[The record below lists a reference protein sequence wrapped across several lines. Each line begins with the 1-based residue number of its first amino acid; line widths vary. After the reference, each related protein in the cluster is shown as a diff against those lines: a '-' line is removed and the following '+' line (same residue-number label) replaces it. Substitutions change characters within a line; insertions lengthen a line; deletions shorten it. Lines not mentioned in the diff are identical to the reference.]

1 MKTVN
6 NTCGIIVIK
15 SNLHLHTK
23 VRCYLQRKIFTYL
36 SIIFL
41 FLTFLIGLA
50 PQYILGIS
58 MTIPF
63 ILGISGLI
71 FAILGIKGPTR
82 MILVVLNSFIL
93 VVFIGIYLMA
103 FYGFNKP

>member
-1 MKTVN
+1 M
-6 NTCGIIVIK
+6 
-15 SNLHLHTK
+15 
-23 VRCYLQRKIFTYL
+23 RRKIFTYL

-41 FLTFLIGLA
+41 FLTFLIYGLA
-50 PQYILGIS
+50 PQSILEIS
-58 MTIPF
+58 LTIPF
-63 ILGISGLI
+63 ISGILGLI

-93 VVFIGIYLMA
+93 VVFIGVYLMA

>member
-1 MKTVN
+1 MLFAKKNFYVFIN
-6 NTCGIIVIK
+6 N
-15 SNLHLHTK
+15 
-23 VRCYLQRKIFTYL
+23 
-36 SIIFL
+36 FL
-41 FLTFLIGLA
+41 VLTFLIGLA
-50 PQYILGIS
+50 PQYILGIGI
-58 MTIPF
+58 TIPF

-103 FYGFNKP
+103 FMDLINLKRSKVYL

>member
-1 MKTVN
+1 M
-6 NTCGIIVIK
+6 
-15 SNLHLHTK
+15 
-23 VRCYLQRKIFTYL
+23 RRKIFTYL

-41 FLTFLIGLA
+41 FLTFLIYGLA
-50 PQYILGIS
+50 PQSILEIS
-58 MTIPF
+58 LTIPF
-63 ILGISGLI
+63 ISGILGLI